1 MNYTTQQTM
10 LHGKFRGGGGKEKE
24 ITTKMKSFKER
35 KFQREKE
42 FVLLVKPNFF

>member
-10 LHGKFRGGGGKEKE
+10 LSGKFRGGGGKKKE

-35 KFQREKE
+35 KF
-42 FVLLVKPNFF
+42 